1 MYTLA
6 SYMHIYVYIRR
17 FIYIINIYIK
27 GVYQTSSELKAK
39 ARGSGDKERKRL
51 ERVFGRPGTVRQR
64 LDLSR
69 AILGFFWEQRS
80 TTDSWATAIT
90 LVFKPGQ

>member
-1 MYTLA
+1 MIDIYVYTLA

-39 ARGSGDKERKRL
+39 ARELVAKDANGQSAHLAGPGQCGSS
-51 ERVFGRPGTVRQR
+51 GRI
-64 LDLSR
+64 SR
-69 AILGFFWEQRS
+69 AILGFSGNGKVR
-80 TTDSWATAIT
+80 
-90 LVFKPGQ
+90 